1 MRSLLTQISG
11 LYSVECSSSA
21 IKATRSVSFFS
32 KKKLIVSHSFFHF
45 LFFLV
50 TLFMSAT
57 GLAQKK
63 PPPPPP
69 TTPGDCKIGCTSN
82 DVQIIR
88 AYLSDANGNKL
99 GASFICPQ
107 DGDADVYLT
116 LELTTNTPR
125 VGVVIYGQIWQ
136 WDAINNKTVGT
147 LPLDTKSECF
157 GDTLNKPTNKVTF
170 KSTFNWTCGTPIAFT
185 KVFIGWGTGNTNFCT
200 GTVFQCPATSSKC
213 FQLPDDQAIGIE
225 TPSTHE
231 TSQTKCSTVPGG
243 TTAIFDLKASDN
255 DVKGSQTNVTVTWY
269 SDAASTTEL
278 TDAGDG
284 STDGKILVT
293 KSDGQVV
300 YAKVCST
307 ISPFP
312 CSAPQAVTLHVNQTP
327 NLTITD
333 PAAVCSPN
341 TVDLT
346 ATAITNGST
355 LPTGTTLS
363 YWTNFDGTGA
373 VSDATKVGAGTYYIK
388 AATNT
393 TPSCSDIKSV
403 VVTVKTKPGAP
414 TLGKVD
420 NCDGTSTITATDLAD
435 GATLTWSDGGSGNP
449 RTVSSTTAL
458 TVTQTVDGCTSDN
471 SNSVTPAPKTAPNA
485 PVLSKVDH
493 CDGTTTITAKDGD
506 AVIAATELTWS
517 NGATTNPINVTS
529 TAAITATRTVNGCTS
544 DNSSS
549 VTPAPGTSPSAP
561 SVTYNYPACYE
572 TTFSVTITGVISGAT
587 YTIKDKNGADISGVL
602 PSKVI
607 TAVDGNDIIFSN
619 IPAGSGYQV
628 TVKVGDCP
636 STASSCGMPVQ
647 DPNRIA
653 AKNTQLY
660 AEESELKVTA
670 YPNPFSDKI
679 NFVVNAPV
687 SGKGTLEV
695 YNSLGQKIKT
705 VYQGTINKGTQNFEL
720 RLPVR
725 QQANLIYVL
734 RVGGKQLS
742 GKILQLNQ

>member
-21 IKATRSVSFFS
+21 IKATRSVSFSS

-82 DVQIIR
+82 DVQIIK
-88 AYLSDANGNKL
+88 AYLSDVNGNKL
-99 GASFICPQ
+99 GASFVCPQ

-200 GTVFQCPATSSKC
+200 GTAFQCPATSSKC

-231 TSQTKCSTVPGG
+231 TSQTECSTVPAG
-243 TTAIFDLKASDN
+243 TTAIFDLKASDD
-255 DVKGSQTNVTVTWY
+255 DVKGSQTNVTVKWY
-269 SDAASTTEL
+269 SDAAGTTEL

-293 KSDGQVV
+293 KSNGQVV

-307 ISPFP
+307 VSPFP

-327 NLTITD
+327 SLTITD

-346 ATAITNGST
+346 AAAVTNGSI

-363 YWTNFDGTGA
+363 YWTNSDGTGT
-373 VSDATKVGAGTYYIK
+373 VTDATQVGDGTYYIK
-388 AATNT
+388 ATTNT

-403 VVTVKTKPGAP
+403 VVTVKTRPDAP

-420 NCDGTSTITATDLAD
+420 NCEGTSTITATGLAD

-449 RTVSSTTAL
+449 RTVSATTAL
-458 TVTQTVDGCTSDN
+458 TVTQTLNGCTSDN
-471 SNSVTPAPKTAPNA
+471 SNSVTPAP
-485 PVLSKVDH
+485 
-493 CDGTTTITAKDGD
+493 GT
-506 AVIAATELTWS
+506 V
-517 NGATTNPINVTS
+517 
-529 TAAITATRTVNGCTS
+529 
-544 DNSSS
+544 
-549 VTPAPGTSPSAP
+549 PSAP
-561 SVTYNYPACYE
+561 SVTYNYPACDE

-587 YTIKDKNGADISGVL
+587 YTIKDKNGVNISGVL
-602 PSKVI
+602 P
-607 TAVDGNDIIFSN
+607 GNSVVAPNGSDIVFSN

-636 STASSCGMPVQ
+636 STASSCGTPEQ
-647 DPNRIA
+647 HRIA
-653 AKNTQLY
+653 AKNIQLY
-660 AEESELKVTA
+660 AEESQLKVTA

-705 VYQGTINKGTQNFEL
+705 IYQGTINKGTQNFEL

-734 RVGGKQLS
+734 RVGDKQLS
-742 GKILQLNQ
+742 GKVLQLNQ